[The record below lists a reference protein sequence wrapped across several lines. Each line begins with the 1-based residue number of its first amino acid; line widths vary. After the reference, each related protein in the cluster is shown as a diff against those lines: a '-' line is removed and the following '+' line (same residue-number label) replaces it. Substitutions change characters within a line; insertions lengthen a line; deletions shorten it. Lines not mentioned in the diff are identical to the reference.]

1 MGSALEK
8 LDKVLS
14 FIEDWVLYLA
24 VMVGLISLTV
34 NVYLRY
40 VHNYSLAWSEEL
52 IRHIIILTTFLGLSA
67 AIKNG
72 SMITIDALVQMVPR
86 LRRPLTYVSHV
97 SVIIFSVMMVYFG
110 WMAAAQKFETFQET
124 IILEIPLGYLFA
136 ILPVTGVMMFLR
148 TIQVLYRDYQEAKS
162 EKADGKA

>member
-40 VHNYSLAWSEEL
+40 IHNYSLAWSEEL

-67 AIKNG
+67 AVKNG

-86 LRRPLTYVSHV
+86 LRKPLTYVSHAA
-97 SVIIFSVMMVYFG
+97 VIIFALMMIYYG
-110 WMAAAQKFETFQET
+110 WQAAMQKFDTFQET
-124 IILEIPLGYLFA
+124 IILEIPLGYLFC
-136 ILPVTGVMMFLR
+136 ILPLAGVMMLLR
-148 TIQVLYRDYQEAKS
+148 TFQVLYKDYKEAKS
-162 EKADGKA
+162 EKADE

>member
-8 LDKVLS
+8 LDKILS
-14 FIEDWVLYLA
+14 FIEEWVLYLA

-86 LRRPLTYVSHV
+86 LRKPMTYVSHA
-97 SVIIFSVMMVYFG
+97 SVIIFSVMMIYYG
-110 WMAAAQKFETFQET
+110 LQAAGQKFDTFQET
-124 IILEIPLGYLFA
+124 IILEIPLGYLFC
-136 ILPVTGVMMFLR
+136 ILPVAGVMMLLR
-148 TIQVLYRDYQEAKS
+148 TAQVLYKDYREAKS
-162 EKADGKA
+162 EQADE